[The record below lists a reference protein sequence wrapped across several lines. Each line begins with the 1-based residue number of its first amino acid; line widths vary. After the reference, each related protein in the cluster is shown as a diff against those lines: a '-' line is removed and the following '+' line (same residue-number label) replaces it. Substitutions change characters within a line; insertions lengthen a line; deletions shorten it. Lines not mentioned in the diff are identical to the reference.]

1 MNEFEKMIAEM
12 FPQSEQAAIQKM
24 KDIHGRGVYEWAG
37 KPKGYDA
44 KEVLDKANFSK
55 EELLK
60 ASAFAREFEEKAFSP
75 LWGDL
80 SDRARMRLIRSP
92 SFLIGVYRALGSRE
106 PSPSLETS
114 PRSKSIDDIFKESN
128 VAEFLSKATSDKT
141 NVDVK
146 EDTQVIPSNIGK
158 MNIDVLQQLLNMVE
172 PTKKQDMGTYGGG
185 TVGEVDSPM
194 TLQMLM
200 RTQEPLPQDTS
211 GVGRM
216 DINTLMEILRM
227 QEPVAPR

>member
-1 MNEFEKMIAEM
+1 VNDAGVMQSLAMILG
-12 FPQSEQAAIQKM
+12 
-24 KDIHGRGVYEWAG
+24 GRQ
-37 KPKGYDA
+37 
-44 KEVLDKANFSK
+44 
-55 EELLK
+55 
-60 ASAFAREFEEKAFSP
+60 
-75 LWGDL
+75 
-80 SDRARMRLIRSP
+80 
-92 SFLIGVYRALGSRE
+92 
-106 PSPSLETS
+106 PSPSLDES
-114 PRSKSIDDIFKESN
+114 PRSKSIDSILKESN
-128 VAEFLSKATSDKT
+128 VAEFLSKATGDKT
-141 NVDVK
+141 NVDVN
-146 EDTQVIPSNIGK
+146 EDTQVIPSNIGR